1 MALRSNSNYKTGKLG
16 EQKALE
22 FLKSKGYHL
31 LEKNLRLGHWE
42 LDFLMVFQNQL
53 IAIEVKTKT
62 RNQKF
67 LRNPFRSNQLK
78 RVSKIASQ
86 YATKNQ
92 LNYPIQIDGLIV
104 CLETRTITHLENL
117 FFPGL

>member
-16 EQKALE
+16 EQEALE
-22 FLKSKGYHL
+22 FLENKNYRL

-42 LDFLMVFQNQL
+42 LDLLMVFQNQL

-67 LRNPFRSNQLK
+67 LRNPFRSSQLK

-86 YATKNQ
+86 YATENQ
-92 LNYPIQIDGLIV
+92 IDYSIRIDGLIV
-104 CLETRTITHLENL
+104 CLETNAITHLENL